1 MIKSASMKISFCL
14 IALLFFCAQQTRAQ
28 YVEPEEKDK
37 ITTLYPEATFDST
50 VAKTALAVGK
60 GTITG
65 VAYTKPRTKLGY
77 KAPLADKIK
86 ANKVTIQLF
95 PVTPYLESWLE
106 LRKKKENLKKKVYV
120 YMSNEAYRFRL
131 EAITNSEGKFTFPEM
146 KPGKYFLTAILD
158 YSTGKSYNAYTGSG
172 YNNYGGRTD
181 YYEKRQY
188 YTSHSERIEEF
199 VEVKEDGEVVK
210 VKLK

>member
-1 MIKSASMKISFCL
+1 MIKSASMKIPFSL
-14 IALLFFCAQQTRAQ
+14 IALFFFCAQQTQAQ

-50 VAKTALAVGK
+50 VAKKALAMGK

-158 YSTGKSYNAYTGSG
+158 YSTGKSYNEYTGSG

-181 YYEKRQY
+181 YYEKKQY
-188 YTSHSERIEEF
+188 YTSHSERIEEY

>member
-1 MIKSASMKISFCL
+1 MVKSASGKISWSL
-14 IALLFFCAQQTRAQ
+14 IALFFFYSQQIQAQ

-37 ITTLYPEATFDST
+37 ITTLYPETSFDST
-50 VAKTALAVGK
+50 IAKNALALGK
-60 GTITG
+60 GSITG

-86 ANKVTIQLF
+86 ANKITVQLF
-95 PVTPYLESWLE
+95 PVTAYLESWLE
-106 LRKKKENLKKKVYV
+106 LRKKKESVKKKVYV

-131 EAITNSEGKFTFPEM
+131 EAITNSEGKFTFPDM

-158 YSTGKSYNAYTGSG
+158 YSVGKTYDSYTGSG

-181 YYEKRQY
+181 YYEKKQY
-188 YTSHSERIEEF
+188 YTAHSERIEEF
-199 VEVKEDGEVVK
+199 VEVKKDGEVVK

>member
-1 MIKSASMKISFCL
+1 MVKSNSMKISSSL
-14 IALLFFCAQQTRAQ
+14 IALIFLCTQQIHAQ

-37 ITTLYPEATFDST
+37 ITTLYPEAKFDST
-50 VAKTALAVGK
+50 VAKSALAMGK

-77 KAPLADKIK
+77 KAPLASKIK
-86 ANKVTIQLF
+86 ANKIKIELF
-95 PVTPYLESWLE
+95 PVTPYLEAWLE

-131 EAITNSEGKFTFPEM
+131 EAVTNSEGKFTFPDM
-146 KPGKYFLTAILD
+146 KPGKYFLTAIMD
-158 YSTGKSYNAYTGSG
+158 YSTGGTYDAYTGSG

-188 YTSHSERIEEF
+188 YTSHSERIEEY
-199 VEVKEDGEVVK
+199 VEVKQDGEIVK
-210 VKLK
+210 VKLN

>member
-1 MIKSASMKISFCL
+1 MFKSAPWKISWSF
-14 IALLFFCAQQTRAQ
+14 IVLFFLCTRQTQAQ

-37 ITTLYPEATFDST
+37 ITTLYPEASFDST
-50 VAKTALAVGK
+50 VAKTALALGK
-60 GTITG
+60 GSITG

-95 PVTPYLESWLE
+95 PVTPYLEAWLA

-131 EAITNSEGKFTFPEM
+131 EAITNSEGKFTFPDM
-146 KPGKYFLTAILD
+146 KPGKYFLTAIMD
-158 YSTGKSYNAYTGSG
+158 YSTGTTYDSYRGSG
-172 YNNYGGRTD
+172 YDNYGGRTD
-181 YYEKRQY
+181 YYEKKQY
-188 YTSHSERIEEF
+188 FTSHSERIEEF